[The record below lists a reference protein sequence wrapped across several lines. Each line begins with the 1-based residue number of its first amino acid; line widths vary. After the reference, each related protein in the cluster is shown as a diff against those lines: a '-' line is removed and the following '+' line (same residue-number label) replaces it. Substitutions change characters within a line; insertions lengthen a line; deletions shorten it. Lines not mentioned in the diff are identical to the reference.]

1 MTPLTEFLEL
11 MLETAEQNCDLDNHI
26 STKEL
31 PAKGGIYAEL
41 GSGSTDRTYYDK
53 STVKTITVLFLC
65 RAADQQ
71 RCLEQLSSICEY
83 FQRLKEYP
91 QGTYFAWLDSEIAK
105 EPSKIGR
112 DEDGVWHYSCI
123 LNNKIY
129 Y

>member
-11 MLETAEQNCDLDNHI
+11 MLETAEQNCDLDNPI

-31 PAKGGIYAEL
+31 PASGGIYAEL
-41 GSGSTDRTYYDK
+41 GSGSTEMEYFDK
-53 STVKTITVLFLC
+53 SAIKIIPVLFLC

-83 FQRLKEYP
+83 FQRLKKYP
-91 QGTYFAWLDSEIAK
+91 QGSSFAWLNSEISK